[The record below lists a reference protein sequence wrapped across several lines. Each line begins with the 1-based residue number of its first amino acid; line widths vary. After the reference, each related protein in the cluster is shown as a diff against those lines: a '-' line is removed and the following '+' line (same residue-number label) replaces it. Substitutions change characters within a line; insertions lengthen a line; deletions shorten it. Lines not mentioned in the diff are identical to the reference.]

1 MVEEAHFENRA
12 GSHEVLR
19 MVFSADVSHE
29 QIRHSSAA
37 EVGALHCSCLAAVD
51 VPGDRGV
58 HGTGTDAHIA
68 MAAPVR

>member
-29 QIRHSSAA
+29 QIRHSSGA
-37 EVGALHCSCLAAVD
+37 EAEALHCSCLAAVD
-51 VPGDRGV
+51 VPGDHGV

-68 MAAPVR
+68 MAAQVR